1 MNVNHQNT
9 WTTKRMYLEGTFF
22 FQNILLKGS
31 KRTKTLNN
39 RIPKVL
45 YVILKGDVWCLER
58 Q

>member
-1 MNVNHQNT
+1 
-9 WTTKRMYLEGTFF
+9 MYLEGTFF